1 MTRRYHLSVWK
12 GGQKYFAQ
20 GYPRASFVTRQ
31 GAAEKYSR
39 QEAADLKRRFR
50 RVKLQLKL
58 EKVAEPEARKAGG
71 ERPLTDQVRQL
82 LLFD

>member
-1 MTRRYHLSVWK
+1 LARAFNLTVWR
-12 GGQKYFAQ
+12 GGQKFYAQ
-20 GYPRASFVTRQ
+20 GYPHAQFVTRR

-39 QEAADLKRRFR
+39 QQAADLKRRFR

-58 EKVAEPEARKAGG
+58 EEIAEAEASRSS
-71 ERPLTDQVRQL
+71 EPISDQARQF